1 MSGLSH
7 VVGRRLHSNRCRGLL
22 PLNFMHAVYLLDHPQ
37 LLVLGRLHHR
47 HLITSRKRLD
57 LFCFLGQS
65 EDPSASSRSC
75 RHVRH
80 MLSRVLPLVVFG
92 GALRYRWCF
101 VYALVH
107 LLVLLV
113 LCDRMIVVPP
123 AQASR

>member
-1 MSGLSH
+1 
-7 VVGRRLHSNRCRGLL
+7 
-22 PLNFMHAVYLLDHPQ
+22 MHAVYILDHPQ